1 MDETMPGKPM
11 ALKVINRI
19 NGILKFLYW
28 KNSFLTSGLRRM
40 LCNALI
46 QPHFDYAFSAWYP
59 NINVKLKKTQQI
71 TQNKCIRFCLKLDKI
86 HHISEEDFKTIDWL
100 SVVQRVRQSLNV
112 IVFKYVNNACPY
124 YMKEVFEYTSK
135 GRISSR
141 NNYARLK
148 VPFRKTTKGQ
158 KSLSYIGPSVWNKL
172 PSSMKRNISL
182 DKFKHDVKKYYL
194 RELRV

>member
-100 SVVQRVRQSLNV
+100 SVDQRVRQSL
-112 IVFKYVNNACPY
+112 
-124 YMKEVFEYTSK
+124 MS
-135 GRISSR
+135 
-141 NNYARLK
+141 
-148 VPFRKTTKGQ
+148 
-158 KSLSYIGPSVWNKL
+158 
-172 PSSMKRNISL
+172 
-182 DKFKHDVKKYYL
+182 
-194 RELRV
+194 